1 MSHITVRKRTRHRE
15 NGDVRRA
22 SGGRGPVQT
31 INENTLKASPYNYQ
45 GGKVVVGEGVRKGKK
60 RTGTGKRQSS
70 GDGYGAIKVGQA
82 YK

>member
-15 NGDVRRA
+15 NDDVRRA
-22 SGGRGPVQT
+22 SGWRGPVQT

-45 GGKVVVGEGVRKGKK
+45 GGKVVVGEGERKRKK
-60 RTGTGKRQSS
+60 VTGKRQSI